1 MENNQFYEAVNQL
14 LKLKEKIQSLR
25 IDLAKHF
32 VSASSAFLA
41 LIVAFV
47 QEEARGN
54 LFFVVVFS
62 TVLLSIL
69 ASSTFLIIALKQFRS
84 MEEDWQEYISKL
96 SLGLNHNKTLV
107 IASKYDNL
115 LSVCEWVYL
124 FSFILSVL
132 LIVIG
137 AFIGCLT
144 FDV

>member
-137 AFIGCLT
+137 SFIGCLT